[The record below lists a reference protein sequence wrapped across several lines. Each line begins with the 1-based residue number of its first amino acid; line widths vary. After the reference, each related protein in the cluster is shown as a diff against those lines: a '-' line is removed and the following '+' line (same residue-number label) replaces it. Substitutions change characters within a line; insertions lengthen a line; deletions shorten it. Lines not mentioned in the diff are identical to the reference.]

1 MAPGALRDSAVLDR
15 LEQQLHVDLLSHC
28 ANPALMG
35 AMSLAQSLLV
45 AHHVL
50 YRWTLDLFGT
60 EPFLAEHLE
69 VISRL
74 EAGDITGAK
83 DALVAHLRISRRR
96 AMLRVEAVQG
106 LIQPVPLPYLARLE
120 PA

>member
-35 AMSLAQSLLV
+35 AMRLAQSLLV

-60 EPFLAEHLE
+60 EPFLAEHLK

-74 EAGDITGAK
+74 EAGDIAGAK
-83 DALVAHLRISRRR
+83 DALVAYLRISRRR